1 MIVPREEVG
10 MKRQT
15 CGLFFFAV
23 IGLLT
28 SIAVAGTPTVT
39 IYFDEALTVKSVDRL
54 SPGQH
59 TLYVVAENFDAY
71 LTAIEYKIDYPAG
84 MTWVRDVDLPVV
96 KIGAT
101 PDGIAQAWGTPLDAF
116 VPVVIAK
123 AVVRWEPTDGFR
135 GVVEVKP
142 HPKTGFIRATAAPEH
157 NIIKATG
164 GRAGDRSSPNPN
176 QPVLRGADPN
186 PFNPATQITYF
197 LPQKEHVRLSVYD
210 VAGRLVGQLVD
221 DVQGGGEHTVEWRA
235 DDLPS
240 GVYFCQL
247 EVGGVLENKKLI
259 LLK

>member
-1 MIVPREEVG
+1 

-15 CGLFFFAV
+15 CGLFLFAV

-28 SIAVAGTPTVT
+28 SIAVAGIPTVT
-39 IYFDEALTVKSVDRL
+39 IYFDEALTVQSVDRL

-59 TLYVVAENFDAY
+59 TLYVVAEYFDAY

-84 MTWVRDVDLPVV
+84 MTWIRDVDLPVV

-101 PDGIAQAWGTPLDAF
+101 PDGIAQAWGTPIDAF

-123 AVVRWEPTDGFR
+123 AVVQWDGTR
-135 GVVEVKP
+135 GVLEIKP
-142 HPKTGFIRATAAPEH
+142 HPKTGFIRATAAPDH
-157 NIIKATG
+157 HIIEAKG
-164 GRAGDRSSPNPN
+164 GRASDKSSLDPN
-176 QPVLRGADPN
+176 QAVLRGANPN

-210 VAGRLVGQLVD
+210 VAGRLVVQLVD
-221 DVQGGGEHTVEWRA
+221 DVKDGGEHTVEWRA
-235 DDLPS
+235 DDMPS

-247 EVGGVLENKKLI
+247 EVGDVLENKKLI

>member
-1 MIVPREEVG
+1 

-28 SIAVAGTPTVT
+28 SIAVAGTPTVN
-39 IYFDEALTVKSVDRL
+39 IYFDEALTVQSVDRL

-84 MTWVRDVDLPVV
+84 MTWMRDVDLPVV

-101 PDGIAQAWGTPLDAF
+101 PDGIAQAWGTPIDAF
-116 VPVVIAK
+116 APVVIAK
-123 AVVRWEPTDGFR
+123 AVVRWEPANESR
-135 GVVEVKP
+135 GVLAVKP
-142 HPKTGFIRATAAPEH
+142 HPKTGFIRATAAPDH
-157 NIIKATG
+157 RIIQAKG
-164 GRAGDRSSPNPN
+164 GSASDKSSPNPS
-176 QPVLRGADPN
+176 QAALLGANPN

-210 VAGRLVGQLVD
+210 VAGRLVEQLVD
-221 DVQGGGEHTVEWRA
+221 GVQGGGEHTVEWRA
-235 DDLPS
+235 GDLPS

-247 EVGGVLENKKLI
+247 EVGDVFENQKLI